1 MDTALGVAALHVP
14 GAAEIVE
21 RLYSS
26 DGWEGVGEEA
36 PDEVDLQMIREA
48 QTDPD
53 CAIFAS
59 DGTLSSKETNQQAG
73 SASPLPMRSATS
85 S

>member
-1 MDTALGVAALHVP
+1 MSEVKARLIGAITVMDEV
-14 GAAEIVE
+14 GAQRLWEIVE

-26 DGWEGVGEEA
+26 DGWEGVEEEA

-53 CAIFAS
+53 CAVFVS
-59 DGTLSSKETNQQAG
+59 DGEVKAVLG
-73 SASPLPMRSATS
+73 
-85 S
+85 

>member
-1 MDTALGVAALHVP
+1 MSEVKARLIGVITVMDEV
-14 GAAEIVE
+14 GAQRLWEIVE

-59 DGTLSSKETNQQAG
+59 DDEVKAALG
-73 SASPLPMRSATS
+73 
-85 S
+85 

>member
-1 MDTALGVAALHVP
+1 MSEVKARLIGAITVMDEV
-14 GAAEIVE
+14 GAQRLWEIVE

-53 CAIFAS
+53 CAIFSS
-59 DGTLSSKETNQQAG
+59 DDEVKAALG
-73 SASPLPMRSATS
+73 
-85 S
+85 

>member
-1 MDTALGVAALHVP
+1 
-14 GAAEIVE
+14 VE

-59 DGTLSSKETNQQAG
+59 DDEVKAALG
-73 SASPLPMRSATS
+73 
-85 S
+85 